1 MALPKLGRGRLT
13 ARVNRLY
20 LRWVAYGLL
29 LLLVSLL
36 QAAPR
41 LFPAF
46 FGAHP
51 APLLPLIVCIAM
63 FEGPMVGAAFGVGG
77 GLLWAL
83 YADRLFGLD
92 ALLLLVIGCMCGLLV
107 QVFLRNNWL
116 TALLLN
122 GTVLLLYVLCDWLLR
137 YVQFR
142 NTEAVYALWHILLP
156 NALYTFILSPL
167 VYVLIYR
174 VARSMRER

>member
-1 MALPKLGRGRLT
+1 MPKITRGRLT
-13 ARVNRLY
+13 ARINRLY
-20 LRWVAYGLL
+20 LRWVAYGLIL
-29 LLLVSLL
+29 LFVSLL

-51 APLLPLIVCIAM
+51 VPLVPFVVCIAM

-83 YADRLFGLD
+83 YADRLFGFD
-92 ALLLLVIGCMCGLLV
+92 ALLLWAIGCMCGLLV

-116 TALLLN
+116 TSLLLN
-122 GTVLLLYVLCDWLLR
+122 GAVLLLYVLVDWLLR
-137 YVQFR
+137 YVLFR
-142 NTEAVYALWHILLP
+142 NAEAVYALLHILLP

-174 VARSMRER
+174 VARSMRES

>member
-1 MALPKLGRGRLT
+1 MPKITRGRLT
-13 ARVNRLY
+13 ARINRLY
-20 LRWVAYGLL
+20 LRWVAYGLIL
-29 LLLVSLL
+29 LFVSLL

-51 APLLPLIVCIAM
+51 VPLVPFVVCIAM
-63 FEGPMVGAAFGVGG
+63 FEGPVVGAAFGIGG

-83 YADRLFGLD
+83 YADRLFGFD
-92 ALLLLVIGCMCGLLV
+92 ALLLLAIGCMCGLLV

-116 TALLLN
+116 TSLLLN
-122 GTVLLLYVLCDWLLR
+122 GAVLLLYVLVDWLLR
-137 YVQFR
+137 YVLFR
-142 NTEAVYALWHILLP
+142 NAEAVYALLHILLP

-174 VARSMRER
+174 VARSMRES

>member
-1 MALPKLGRGRLT
+1 MPKITRGRLT
-13 ARVNRLY
+13 ARINRLY
-20 LRWVAYGLL
+20 LRWVAYGLIL
-29 LLLVSLL
+29 LFVSLL

-51 APLLPLIVCIAM
+51 VPLVPFVVCIAM

-83 YADRLFGLD
+83 YADRLFGFD
-92 ALLLLVIGCMCGLLV
+92 ALLLLAIGCMCGLLV
-107 QVFLRNNWL
+107 QVFLRKNWL
-116 TALLLN
+116 TSLLLN
-122 GTVLLLYVLCDWLLR
+122 GAVLLLYVLVDWLLR
-137 YVQFR
+137 YVLFR
-142 NTEAVYALWHILLP
+142 NAEAVYALLHILLP

-174 VARSMRER
+174 VARSMRES

>member
-1 MALPKLGRGRLT
+1 MPKITRGRLT
-13 ARVNRLY
+13 ARINRLY
-20 LRWVAYGLL
+20 LRWVAYGLIL
-29 LLLVSLL
+29 LFVSLL

-51 APLLPLIVCIAM
+51 VPLVPFVVCIAM

-83 YADRLFGLD
+83 YADRLFGFD
-92 ALLLLVIGCMCGLLV
+92 ALLLLAIGCMCGLLV

-116 TALLLN
+116 TSLLLN
-122 GTVLLLYVLCDWLLR
+122 GAVLLLYVLVDWLLR
-137 YVQFR
+137 YVLFR
-142 NTEAVYALWHILLP
+142 NAEAVYALLHILLP
-156 NALYTFILSPL
+156 NALYTFMLSPL

-174 VARSMRER
+174 VARSMRES